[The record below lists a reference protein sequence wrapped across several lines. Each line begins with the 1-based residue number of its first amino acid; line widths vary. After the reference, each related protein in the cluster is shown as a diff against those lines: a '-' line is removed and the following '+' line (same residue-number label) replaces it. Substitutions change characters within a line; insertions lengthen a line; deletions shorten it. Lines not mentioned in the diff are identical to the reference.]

1 MNHMP
6 ASVPQIDNGTVTA
19 AANVGISRRMNSS
32 TTSSTRVMVISMVY
46 CTSLTDA
53 RMVVVRSEMM
63 VSLMLAGSHSISCG
77 SSALMR
83 STVSMTLAPADLVIV
98 SRIAGCL
105 PFQAASRVLATPSTT
120 V

>member
-46 CTSLTDA
+46 CTSLTDGTDGRGA
-53 RMVVVRSEMM
+53 VRNDGKFD
-63 VSLMLAGSHSISCG
+63 VGGQPLHQLRQQCLDAIDRVYDIGAG
-77 SSALMR
+77 
-83 STVSMTLAPADLVIV
+83 
-98 SRIAGCL
+98 
-105 PFQAASRVLATPSTT
+105 
-120 V
+120 